1 MGVSGEMERV
11 RSEALLTVDRYSG
24 HHTRKSGLGHLS
36 AVPNRIKILEISP
49 HSQTEFALESARL
62 TWQMGWETIKMNSEN
77 NKEVFSLLF
86 PPLLEK
92 KN

>member
-1 MGVSGEMERV
+1 MS
-11 RSEALLTVDRYSG
+11 
-24 HHTRKSGLGHLS
+24 HLS

-92 KN
+92 KTKIHKHLLYRQEGLMGLTEEERKAC